1 MTKSFHIAGRKRIRL
16 QGYDYSSPGGYFITQ
31 GTHYRRPYFAN
42 IHSGKCT
49 LTDAGTMVRDVWYS
63 LENRFFPFI
72 ALDAF
77 VIMPDHIHGIIF
89 ISDGE
94 PFAFT
99 ETIWSR
105 TSPDPT
111 DPSSS
116 VSTPSA
122 SADPLSSVPAALA
135 AAESIGSG
143 TSPDPTDPSSSVS
156 TSSVSADPLSS
167 VPTSPNQVKR
177 PTLFDVV
184 GAFKSIT
191 TVLYIRGV
199 HTLGWAPFSKKLW
212 QRMDYEHIIRNE
224 SDLRCIRRYI
234 SENPLRNPGL

>member
-116 VSTPSA
+116 VST
-122 SADPLSSVPAALA
+122 
-135 AAESIGSG
+135 
-143 TSPDPTDPSSSVS
+143 
-156 TSSVSADPLSS
+156 SSVSADPLSS